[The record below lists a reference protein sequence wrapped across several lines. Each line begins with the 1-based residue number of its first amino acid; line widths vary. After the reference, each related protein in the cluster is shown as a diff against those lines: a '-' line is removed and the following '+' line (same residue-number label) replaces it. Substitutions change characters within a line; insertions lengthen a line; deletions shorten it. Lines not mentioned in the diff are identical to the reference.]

1 MTVKELKNW
10 LSCCADDMEV
20 KVAIDSM
27 IRPLT
32 KVTFGVD
39 MDTNKCSVWLC
50 DDERFHRNNSIVLHN
65 NYLKYTKVD

>member
-1 MTVKELKNW
+1 MTVAELKQA
-10 LSCCADDMEV
+10 LSKYPDDMEV
-20 KVAIDSM
+20 SVAIDSM

-50 DDERFHRNNSIVLHN
+50 DDERC
-65 NYLKYTKVD
+65 KVKED

>member
-10 LSCCADDMEV
+10 LTYYNDDVEV

-32 KVTFGVD
+32 KVTVGVD
-39 MDTNKCSVWLC
+39 MDTNEFSVWLC
-50 DDERFHRNNSIVLHN
+50 DDERFKRNNSIEPQN
-65 NYLKYTKVD
+65 NYLKYTKED

>member
-10 LSCCADDMEV
+10 LSYYHDDVEV
-20 KVAIDSM
+20 NVAIDSM

-50 DDERFHRNNSIVLHN
+50 DDERFGG
-65 NYLKYTKVD
+65 

>member
-10 LSCCADDMEV
+10 LSCYADDMEV
-20 KVAIDSM
+20 QVAIDSM

-50 DDERFHRNNSIVLHN
+50 DDRRF
-65 NYLKYTKVD
+65 KTKED

>member
-10 LSCCADDMEV
+10 LSCYADDMEV

-50 DDERFHRNNSIVLHN
+50 DDERFQRNNSIELQN
-65 NYLKYTKVD
+65 NYLKYTKED

>member
-1 MTVKELKNW
+1 MILCYNPVERRKAYDCERIKELKNI
-10 LSCCADDMEV
+10 LSYYADDMEV

-50 DDERFHRNNSIVLHN
+50 DDERYRG
-65 NYLKYTKVD
+65 

>member
-1 MTVKELKNW
+1 MTVKELKNI
-10 LSCCADDMEV
+10 LSYYADDMEV

-32 KVTFGVD
+32 KVTVGVD

-50 DDERFHRNNSIVLHN
+50 DDERYRG
-65 NYLKYTKVD
+65 

>member
-1 MTVKELKNW
+1 MTVKELKDI
-10 LSCCADDMEV
+10 LSYYADDMEV

-50 DDERFHRNNSIVLHN
+50 DDERFGGNNG
-65 NYLKYTKVD
+65 D

>member
-10 LSCCADDMEV
+10 LSCYADVMEV
-20 KVAIDSM
+20 RVAIDSM

-32 KVTFGVD
+32 KVTVGVD

-50 DDERFHRNNSIVLHN
+50 NDERF
-65 NYLKYTKVD
+65 KVKED

>member
-10 LSCCADDMEV
+10 LSYYNDDVEV
-20 KVAIDSM
+20 NVAIDSM

-32 KVTFGVD
+32 KVTVGVD

-50 DDERFHRNNSIVLHN
+50 DDERFGG
-65 NYLKYTKVD
+65 NYGN

>member
-10 LSCCADDMEV
+10 LTYYNDDMEV

-50 DDERFHRNNSIVLHN
+50 DDERFKRNNSIKLRN
-65 NYLKYTKVD
+65 NYLKYTKED

>member
-10 LSCCADDMEV
+10 LTYYNDDVEV

-32 KVTFGVD
+32 KVTVGVD
-39 MDTNKCSVWLC
+39 MDTNEFSVWLC
-50 DDERFHRNNSIVLHN
+50 DDERFKRNNSNELQN
-65 NYLKYTKVD
+65 NYLKYTKED

>member
-10 LSCCADDMEV
+10 LTYYNDDVEV

-32 KVTFGVD
+32 KVTIGVD
-39 MDTNKCSVWLC
+39 MDTNEFSVWLC
-50 DDERFHRNNSIVLHN
+50 DDERC
-65 NYLKYTKVD
+65 KVKEE

>member
-10 LSCCADDMEV
+10 LTYYNDDVEV

-32 KVTFGVD
+32 KVTIGVD
-39 MDTNKCSVWLC
+39 MDTNEFSVWLC
-50 DDERFHRNNSIVLHN
+50 DDERFKRNNSNELQN
-65 NYLKYTKVD
+65 NYLKYTKED

>member
-10 LSCCADDMEV
+10 LSYYNDDVEV

-32 KVTFGVD
+32 KVTIGVD
-39 MDTNKCSVWLC
+39 MDTNKFTVWLC
-50 DDERFHRNNSIVLHN
+50 DDERC
-65 NYLKYTKVD
+65 KVKED

>member
-10 LSCCADDMEV
+10 LTYYNYDVEV

-32 KVTFGVD
+32 KVTIGVD
-39 MDTNKCSVWLC
+39 MDTNEFSVWLC
-50 DDERFHRNNSIVLHN
+50 DDERC
-65 NYLKYTKVD
+65 KVKED

>member
-10 LSCCADDMEV
+10 LSRYADHMEV
-20 KVAIDSM
+20 RVAIDSM

-39 MDTNKCSVWLC
+39 IDTNAFSVWLC
-50 DDERFHRNNSIVLHN
+50 DDERC
-65 NYLKYTKVD
+65 KVKED

>member
-10 LSCCADDMEV
+10 LSYYNDDVEV
-20 KVAIDSM
+20 NVAIDSM

-32 KVTFGVD
+32 KVTVGVD

-50 DDERFHRNNSIVLHN
+50 DDERFKRNNSIELQN
-65 NYLKYTKVD
+65 NCLKYTKED

>member
-10 LSCCADDMEV
+10 LSCYSDDMEV
-20 KVAIDSM
+20 SVAIDSM

-50 DDERFHRNNSIVLHN
+50 DDKRFQRNNSIESRN
-65 NYLKYTKVD
+65 NYLKYAKED

>member
-10 LSCCADDMEV
+10 LTYYNDDVEV

-32 KVTFGVD
+32 KVTIGVD

-50 DDERFHRNNSIVLHN
+50 DDERFKRNNSIELQN
-65 NYLKYTKVD
+65 NCLKYTKED

>member
-1 MTVKELKNW
+1 MTVKELKDL
-10 LSCCADDMEV
+10 LSCYNDDMEV
-20 KVAIDSM
+20 KVAIDSR

-50 DDERFHRNNSIVLHN
+50 DDERC
-65 NYLKYTKVD
+65 KVKED

>member
-1 MTVKELKNW
+1 MTVKELKNI
-10 LSCCADDMEV
+10 LSCYADDMEV

-39 MDTNKCSVWLC
+39 MDTNKCSIWLC
-50 DDERFHRNNSIVLHN
+50 DDERFQRNNSIEPRN
-65 NYLKYTKVD
+65 NYLKYTKED